1 MEGVKALGL
10 ANNFSVI
17 KNKLQTKFMRNTGWL
32 LFEQIFRMSLS
43 LVVTSLMARYL
54 GTHNYGLINY
64 GLAYITIFT
73 SVSKLGIDAILV
85 NEIIKNRDKTGNLI
99 GTTIGLRLLSSLFSL
114 LIIAVVV
121 RFLNPNGVT
130 LQIITFIQ
138 SISLLFV
145 TFDAVG
151 FWFQSNLQSK
161 FAVISKSIAFT
172 IVSLWRLLLI
182 YLKAPVEYFAIATIL
197 EGLVISV
204 FIMVF
209 YYKYKGPRLT
219 ASIQTAKYL
228 LSRSYHFIISA
239 LLINIYTQMDK
250 IILGQV
256 TGGSTVGIYTAAMT
270 IANLWIFIP
279 NAIID
284 SARPII
290 MTEKENHNEELY
302 RKRFKQL
309 CSSIIWISVVA
320 SILIT
325 VIAKPIVFILYGQQ
339 YTQAVGVLIILIWSR
354 IFSLIGTV
362 SSIWLISENLMKLQ
376 KYFVGIGAVVNILLN
391 LAFIPHYG
399 ASGSAIATLFA
410 EVLTSTVALLIFRE
424 TRPLLKLILN
434 SFNLRNI
441 R

>member
-1 MEGVKALGL
+1 
-10 ANNFSVI
+10 
-17 KNKLQTKFMRNTGWL
+17 
-32 LFEQIFRMSLS
+32 
-43 LVVTSLMARYL
+43 
-54 GTHNYGLINY
+54 
-64 GLAYITIFT
+64 
-73 SVSKLGIDAILV
+73 
-85 NEIIKNRDKTGNLI
+85 
-99 GTTIGLRLLSSLFSL
+99 
-114 LIIAVVV
+114 
-121 RFLNPNGVT
+121 
-130 LQIITFIQ
+130 
-138 SISLLFV
+138 
-145 TFDAVG
+145 
-151 FWFQSNLQSK
+151 
-161 FAVISKSIAFT
+161 
-172 IVSLWRLLLI
+172 
-182 YLKAPVEYFAIATIL
+182 
-197 EGLVISV
+197 
-204 FIMVF
+204 
-209 YYKYKGPRLT
+209 
-219 ASIQTAKYL
+219 
-228 LSRSYHFIISA
+228 
-239 LLINIYTQMDK
+239 MDK

-424 TRPLLKLILN
+424 TIPLLKLILN